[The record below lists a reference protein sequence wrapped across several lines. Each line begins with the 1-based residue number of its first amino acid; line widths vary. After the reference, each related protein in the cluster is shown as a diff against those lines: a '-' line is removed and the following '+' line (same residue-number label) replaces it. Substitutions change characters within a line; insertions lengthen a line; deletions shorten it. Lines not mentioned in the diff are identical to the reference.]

1 MKPQQNKRKLRQI
14 KNTNFETSRPM
25 QKRHVIIVVDD
36 VVFVVVGL

>member
-14 KNTNFETSRPM
+14 KNNFETSRPM